1 MPNIDPE
8 WHTGE
13 FEPIKP
19 VAPSTRG
26 KPQRTPTRQ
35 RTSDTPTDSVA
46 TDQGQSDEAQW
57 RGRAVGRS
65 ACAAGTASAP
75 RRSASAR

>member
-19 VAPSTRG
+19 VAPSTGGR
-26 KPQRTPTRQ
+26 PQPTPGRRRTQ
-35 RTSDTPTDSVA
+35 DTTTDSVA
-46 TDQGQSDEAQW
+46 TDQGQSDEQ
-57 RGRAVGRS
+57 S
-65 ACAAGTASAP
+65 Q
-75 RRSASAR
+75 